1 MLSSLILDLVA
12 ALLSWALF
20 LRSSSSSSSE
30 LGTALAQAVKKRYGL
45 DEGVTRA
52 VDVLQQEVSV
62 HNSIGRSTRRNV
74 FLLLCS

>member
-20 LRSSSSSSSE
+20 LRSSSSSSE
-30 LGTALAQAVKKRYGL
+30 LGTALAEAVKKRYGL

-52 VDVLQQEVSV
+52 VDVLQQEVSK
-62 HNSIGRSTRRNV
+62 HNIK
-74 FLLLCS
+74 